1 MRLNILLLILVFFF
15 IKNEVFAQKNT
26 LEVNVEHKVVWEN
39 GERYFV
45 GDIYLTPLGSIT
57 GKCLSILELRLSFD
71 EKLFNNLPKEIGN
84 NDLVFTPNYS
94 EWDQYYDAIFYGVC
108 VVGPVR
114 YGEISY
120 CCKVSENLIDEDT
133 EDPWSNLI
141 LKKDTPYF
149 WGTIK
154 WKLLPSAPSGPSQ
167 LKFRIA
173 GNEEY
178 GNESGGANF
187 SGNMVELVFK
197 EEGVL
202 NIDVPDDPM
211 QPVEQPKDLA
221 GLNPVCSPEK
231 TAVYTVTRPDGVDS
245 CAWKLSTDVD
255 GENVVS
261 ADVADITVGLKG
273 EKATILW
280 KKTATLNTYYL
291 QVSSVKGTSSSEPIN
306 MAVNV
311 EGFPAFTLPTAA
323 FACKSTE
330 LSWVSPEG
338 EVNIDAYAPDYVGG
352 SHKSPY
358 TVADAGKYHFV
369 RYRTAGSCKDT
380 VDYTPEILNPQI
392 KWGNPPHEKVER
404 GEEITARLEIVE
416 SSLPKD
422 YNASSKVYTWI
433 QPTDVPNTNVQHKII
448 ADAKSYDFE
457 VYAVVDGCQS
467 NTIKAHTDV
476 NGGGILPNVTSM
488 GGQNIACKD
497 GGIMLMSDPSGGKA
511 PYTWTWREKDAAGT
525 VIAHGQNVWVTPK
538 ANMTYYVEVTDDNGD
553 SESETIKIT
562 YKDVASPKINAGD
575 DQAIV
580 TGTYTYLCGSVTTAG
595 AASGYNWNWSPSDKL
610 ATGSEQSKLI
620 AQTSNLAAQQEF
632 VAYVVDGNGCVSA
645 PDSVLVKVYQD
656 IADAGEPSLKPD
668 DPSEEFN
675 ITLKPA
681 QVTLCKNNSVE
692 LALQTSG
699 VNLEGATYSWSPAA
713 GLSDATIPN
722 PVLTASDGVVSTDYV
737 VTIAK
742 ADFKITRK
750 LSVTI
755 NEEEAPLLQLAKNR
769 MGCTGDVVEVV
780 ASGNAPDEYIWMRD
794 GEVVS
799 NVGNSYA
806 LSDAG
811 EYHLKVYGKN
821 ANSVCVSDTLSVDA
835 VVKSGATFA
844 DVTPDVKLCASSTTI
859 SFGSVTPDGSAFQ
872 WLDPD
877 KSLVSSTDKSITATQ
892 SGIYYL
898 VGGEG
903 VCSDTAKIN
912 VQLNNVLSVEGLRP
926 LITDCGATADLS
938 FTSTTAN
945 TFVWLGS
952 DKLEISGSR
961 DQNPYNVSEEGYYYL
976 ELDGGDCK
984 DTLTVGVK
992 LNNNPVVEVAERLTT
1007 CGAELNID
1015 ATATAG
1021 DLYWS
1026 ENADGS
1032 DPHPITDKVT
1042 GTNETKAYYVYADA
1056 GNGCQSN
1063 ITKVEVSFGANP
1075 QVIADAFQTACESP
1089 YELVGSSTGIGGVK
1103 WYASEGSTTAITPI
1117 VEGNKG
1123 TSKDYWVCADDGGA
1137 CVSVRQKVTV
1147 QFGVSPQL
1155 VVNNLQTTCENELEL
1170 QATTTGG
1177 KVVWKE
1183 GDKELL
1189 LTKVTGTSGE
1199 TKYYQ
1204 VRSEDGKCVTA
1215 WEKVE
1220 VRFGAKPIILA
1231 QTLQTTCGTEYTLVG
1246 SASAGEL
1253 AWYKDADTKQPLSS
1267 LTVSQSG
1274 SQAVSSYYVKAA
1286 DGGCVSDVQEIRVAF
1301 ATAPLVNVVTPQTTC
1316 KADAVM
1322 TLTATATGGELVW
1335 KDASGSKLTSTT
1347 VDKPGTY
1354 YVYAVD
1360 GDGSAGCTS
1369 AEEAVEVRF
1378 GEDPTVIVEPVQS
1391 SCTQEYTLNAITSG
1405 GELHWMNS
1413 AREEIA
1419 PFIADGKGEQT
1430 YTVYAQDG
1438 TCKSAEQSFS
1448 VKFGD
1453 YPKLTFDENQT
1464 TCETSLKL
1472 QASTTGGELVWK
1484 DNNDVVLATPQVSG
1498 NAGETIK
1505 YKVEAIDGTCKSAV
1519 GYINVAFGSKPT
1531 INVEPLQTACGTN
1544 YTLKATASEGAEIH
1558 WRADGSEAE
1567 LSSTDITGVAGETA
1581 TYWVY
1586 AEKDGCRSDEQQVTV
1601 AFGELPAVVS
1611 ANPMTTCGSAIE
1623 LVASVTGGSA
1633 VWTKA
1638 NGDLV
1643 TNTTVS
1649 GTPGMTDTYWVYAQD
1664 GECKSVAQRVDVSF
1678 GAMPEVIVNK
1688 DITTCGEEYMLAAS
1702 STDANATVYWLMND
1716 KKTSVTLAKG
1726 STGSVG
1732 RYYVYAKTGEDCK
1745 SDTIPVDIHFGVGP
1759 VLSVVSPQTAC
1770 GTTVVLNA
1778 TTTAGDL
1785 VWKDGEGNTLVSSQV
1800 HGTSESSEMYYVTAV
1815 DGLCSS
1821 ATEAVKVE
1829 YGKDPEV
1836 IVEPVQTVCSGD
1848 SYELQ
1853 AVATGGELVWYQADK
1868 TTKLTS
1874 TTITKVGEG
1883 IPGIYYVEAQ
1893 DEKCVSERKRVTVY
1907 FDRLPEIYAES
1918 RQTTCGNKINLKATA
1933 SAGEVVWTDAAGD
1946 VLTLPQA
1953 TGNDG
1958 EKQYYYVYAKD
1969 GDCESAKTLVE
1980 VEFGIDPEVNVATI
1994 QTSCGDTHVLT
2005 ATASDGQVHWLE
2017 TLDAT
2022 EEMTSLTVNA
2032 NGAESRTFYV
2042 YAENGAGCK
2051 SDKVAVT
2058 VLFGTSP
2065 MVTAVT
2071 PQTTCGETLQLT
2083 ASTTGGDLVWKDAFG
2098 NVLTNTQLT
2107 QTTPGEAIYY
2117 VYADDEGC
2125 QSATKTVQVKFGSL
2139 PEVIAD
2145 ATQTTCGN
2153 EFTLS
2158 ANASQGV
2165 LYYVAPDGTEST
2177 SGVVTGAA
2185 NETKTYQIYA
2195 QGETASC
2202 KSDPV
2207 TVNVTFGVKPT
2218 LNVVQDQTTC
2228 ESVLKLEAT
2237 ATGGEVF
2244 WMNSTR
2250 EPLLLPQ
2257 VTAADGLTYYV
2268 YAATSREETRCKTTE
2283 IPVNVKFGAKPE
2295 VTVNPLQTTCAT
2307 EYTLQATA
2315 SAGATLHW
2323 TDGETDLTGEQPIV
2337 TGSKNTTST
2346 YWVYATKGECMSEK
2360 TMVTV
2365 AFGVAPIV
2373 TVAELQ
2379 TSCEASM
2386 TLTASTTAGELKW
2399 LKGSSSSVVK
2409 TGPTHDITGIKGNSQ
2424 QFYVYAED
2432 GACVSK
2438 KIEVTASFGAMPSVL
2453 VDALQT
2459 TCGVTHTLTAIPT
2472 DGELHWLKADKT
2484 PLQSLTVSGL
2494 PNETTNYLV
2503 YAQKGEDKT
2512 CMGDTLEVTVV
2523 FGTAPQVTVLT
2534 PQTVCGNDGESTA
2547 TIQLSASTT
2556 GGTLSWEDENG
2567 NILASTS
2574 QTADKNTTKLYYVQA
2589 EDNGCYST
2597 EHEVEVKFGVPP
2609 EVQVEPLQTACG
2621 TQLELKAQASAG
2633 DLIWLKGKTILPSPI
2648 VKMEDGD
2655 TYFVRAKDGT
2665 CQSAEQEVK
2674 VLFETAPV
2682 VTVVTPQTS
2691 CGKVLELQA
2700 STTGGKLIWEDM
2712 NGQEVKVTQISG
2724 TKNTEAT
2731 YFVYA
2736 QGDGCQSAKEMVQLR
2751 FETGPEV
2758 VVEPVQT
2765 ACGNKHVLT
2774 ATATAGELIWLEGD
2788 NKTPLLSTTVTGSE
2802 GDSKEYYVYAK
2813 AGDCAGEHQKV
2824 TVHFGPAPT
2833 LTVTGL
2839 QTTCEDQL
2847 TLQAS
2852 TTGGELIWKNE
2863 AGEVM
2868 NTPVAKGVGGEN
2880 AYYYVTAV
2888 DGECRSSEERVEVR
2902 FGATPEVIADALQ
2915 TTCGT
2920 EYQLKATATSGKLNW
2935 FASNETTALTSTI
2948 VTQPGGANTA
2958 DYYVQAQNGKCIG
2971 NKQKITV
2978 AFGVNPI
2985 LTIVTPQTTCDSV
2998 ITLKANTTGG
3008 QLVWMDQSHGI
3019 LNSPVVK
3026 GKENT
3031 TATYFVKAQ
3040 NEDGSCPSNIEELTV
3055 HFGQRPSLNV
3065 VSEQTT
3071 CGKELELIAKAT
3083 GGHVYWLQSDK
3094 ETPLSSTLVSGE
3106 LGTTGH
3112 YYAYAGDG
3120 KCQSDTLEVKAE
3132 FGADPQL
3139 VVVSPQT
3146 SCDATLTL
3154 QASATGGVVEWTRA
3168 DGSKVV
3174 PPVVSEGDG
3183 NMYYVQAV
3191 DDKCVSNKQPVTVKF
3206 NTRPQVIVETL
3217 QTSCDTVLTLQ
3228 GSVSAG
3234 TLVWED
3240 EDGTPLKNTTV
3251 HGRGTHIYYA
3261 KAYVADG
3268 CESDE
3273 VKVKVVFESSPVL
3286 NVLATQTACET
3297 TLDLQASTSGGE
3309 LIWKDASGAVLDK
3322 TLVTMGDEKT
3332 EHYTVY
3338 ARDGKC
3344 ESAVENVEVVFN
3356 EMPSVLVE
3364 TLQVTCGT
3372 EYQLQ
3377 AEATGGQIHWVNV
3390 SMDEISSLVT
3400 GNSSKDQSVW
3410 VYVEDGKCSTKEN
3423 PIQVT
3428 VKFGQK
3434 PTVPSDI
3441 LKQYSCSTPYK
3452 LQGKSVGGQLVW
3464 EKQGGKEI
3472 IGNIV
3477 DLVAGENIFYV
3488 QAVDENCSPISSSIQ
3503 EKVIVT
3509 LSGKPEL
3516 TLGDVHCQGDTLFAE
3531 EITGAEDVVY
3541 RWFVDGV
3548 QQVAYTDR
3556 YFVFAQ
3562 SGAHTVK
3569 VVGENTG
3576 GCVSDTASGSFN
3588 IAVPVKLDWDTKPVA
3603 SISYGN
3609 NLNGCV
3615 KVNSGELASVKQWN
3629 WLSPTD
3635 EDITGKCFNI
3645 PATQQEYTFKVYTN
3659 DANGCVSDTLE
3670 AYTVVTGF
3678 GVLDLTLES
3687 NSGTE
3692 ICEGGSALLTAIV
3705 DGGKAPYTYE
3715 WYVKDATTPVRKVTT
3730 SSVADIFAVAPT
3742 TGVTYVVKVKDSQET
3757 PAMAKDEI
3765 ALTMK
3770 SGAALPVA
3778 DAGPD
3783 MTIRKNLQTVLKG
3796 GAAAGI
3802 QSYAWMPL
3810 DKLNSLDEQSM
3821 QYPLTAKL
3829 ATSQKYQL
3837 YVTGVNGCVS
3847 LPDETVVYVLPFD
3860 GTEEGIPNPPSG
3872 AEGLDL
3878 VIQPAKDTICLGTE
3892 RWIAVKD
3899 LIGNLSSSATYTWM
3913 QGAGLVFNTK
3923 QDSALFKPTAA
3934 GDNTFVVMVEDGVKK
3949 IALRSNIYVRD
3960 AYAPDFALSVT
3971 GNCQNDTVK
3980 MIYADGSVTGD
3991 QLTWKVKGT
4000 AVSCT
4005 DDYYVLTNTGSYT
4018 VEVSAGNNL
4027 CQSTVKS
4034 VAVTVNEAPQIT
4046 DFAMIDSC
4054 GQAVVEVK
4062 ATGNSKGYTWTATPE
4077 GHVDDANP
4085 ARYVIGTAGQFVIT
4099 VTASNEN
4106 CSVSQTLDGE
4116 VFARPGLDWITEP
4129 ADVAKNASI
4138 VAAVAVK
4145 TGTGTP
4151 AYTYHWLQPDAAQS
4165 TVTGSYTVDPA
4176 ELASYTFEVYAS
4188 DSKGCM
4194 SDTLKKTATVS
4205 GGDVKVEIQSV
4216 YGNVVCKGG
4225 AAMLVA
4231 HAQGVEGPCVF
4242 QWMKKGSTK
4251 FVQSGT
4257 VPTAYDTLW
4266 VKEADVAEYIVNVK
4280 KESTGNIL
4288 AQGTFSDLTVSST
4301 LEAPVVA
4308 VENDYTIPSGG
4319 HTVLLSTVTKGT
4331 AEYNWHWS
4339 PADRL
4344 VAGDAAVQYPL
4355 TVDLTEK
4362 QVYQVYVTDANS
4374 CVSVPE
4380 KTTVSIHDQGLCVN
4394 IDPQDLEICRG
4405 NTVQMVAKVDCGMPE
4420 GYDPIYTWLPADESS
4435 LLSSADK
4442 DTVIFTPAQEGKYT
4456 WLVKVKNSG
4465 IVAVARTLVTVRDAD
4480 APMLALEGNSDCVGD
4495 TLIVKNSGEVAD
4507 KYVWNVDGLEAAETG
4522 ERLVLT
4528 GKDIQ
4533 QVKVFAE
4540 AANGCKSD
4548 ILTRDMQL
4556 GIIPEVEIASGSF
4569 VNFADSVT
4577 ILKVKQNDN
4586 LLSGNYEMNWT
4597 TTPGAM
4603 INGAMDQ
4610 LSAKTMPMSED
4621 VKFRFE
4627 AVSKDNALCRAADSV
4642 TGYLIPKAAKVD
4654 IDKDEATGNLILKWN
4669 NTELALADSVR
4680 VMNIKWDGYAVASE
4694 YKPEAMVKADLQKY
4708 IIDSSK
4714 DTLEFFYINASRYI
4728 AEMGKSYY
4736 SLASDTVGYMKQWLY
4751 KGSGKATDYNFM
4763 TYIFD
4768 MSYKGI
4774 IKRSDLL
4781 MFAGI
4786 SSGTRYNIQRL
4797 SYWSP
4802 EKGWL
4807 SLASANN
4814 GALTGE
4820 DINLKLGDVFR
4831 VEMRA
4836 TTELVMYGKLP
4847 PKFTYTIAGPRVD
4860 NYVTTPLSYGH
4871 IVARDVL
4878 GEDISTNIYQVGTF
4892 SFKDQSWYYSTRA
4905 VSGAWTGSLGNYR
4918 VSVFMPLQII
4928 LRTGNLPNW
4937 TK

>member
-1 MRLNILLLILVFFF
+1 MRLNVLLLILLFFF
-15 IKNEVFAQKNT
+15 IKIEGFAQKNT
-26 LEVNVEHKVVWEN
+26 VKVTFEHEVQFEN
-39 GERYFV
+39 GDKYFI
-45 GDIYLTPLGSIT
+45 GKIYLTPLGVFGNNYFQAI
-57 GKCLSILELRLSFD
+57 ELRCNFD
-71 EKLFNNLPKEIGN
+71 PNMFDHHPTSDEYPDFT
-84 NDLVFTPNYS
+84 FTPSYNEWMTLYS
-94 EWDQYYDAIFYGVC
+94 YNCGVC
-108 VVGPVR
+108 VTGPTT
-114 YGEISY
+114 YAEIAFN
-120 CCKVSENLIDEDT
+120 CKDLDNLTDD
-133 EDPWSNLI
+133 DGLPWPNLV
-141 LKKDTPYF
+141 LTKNVPYLL
-149 WGTIK
+149 GVIK
-154 WKLLPSAPSGPSQ
+154 WKFLPSATGKTQ
-167 LKFRIA
+167 LKFRLPEDYDGDLDTRAIA
-173 GNEEY
+173 NT
-178 GNESGGANF
+178 
-187 SGNMVELVFK
+187 MK
-197 EEGVL
+197 EVTLTFDKKILE
-202 NIDVPDDPM
+202 IDIPDDPL
-211 QPVEQPKDLA
+211 QPIEQPKDLA
-221 GLNPVCSPEK
+221 GLSPICKPEK

-245 CAWKLSTDVD
+245 CAWKLTTDVS
-255 GENVVS
+255 GKNEVS

-273 EKATILW
+273 ESATILW
-280 KKTATLNTYYL
+280 KETAALKTYYL

-306 MAVNV
+306 MPVTV
-311 EGFPAFTLPTAA
+311 EGFPAFTSPMAD
-323 FACKSTE
+323 FACMSTK
-330 LSWVSPEG
+330 LSWDSPDG

-392 KWGNPPHEKVER
+392 VWENCPPKTVER
-404 GEEITARLEIVE
+404 GVEITARFDFVNG
-416 SSLPKD
+416 SFPKD
-422 YNASSKVYTWI
+422 YAATSTVFNWI
-433 QPTDVPNTNVQHKII
+433 QPTNVPNTNKQHKVT
-448 ADAKSYDFE
+448 ADLKSYDFE

-497 GGIMLMSDPSGGKA
+497 GGIMLMSAPSGGKA
-511 PYTWTWREKDAAGT
+511 PYTWTWREKDATGAI
-525 VIAHGQNVWVTPK
+525 IAQGQNVWVTPK
-538 ANMTYYVEVTDDNGD
+538 ADMTYYVEVTDDNGD

-595 AASGYNWNWSPSDKL
+595 AASGYNWNWCPSDKL

-632 VAYVVDGNGCVSA
+632 VAYVVDDNGCVSA

-681 QVTLCKNNSVE
+681 QVTLCKNNSIE

-699 VNLEGATYSWSPAA
+699 VNLEGATYSWAPVA

-722 PVLTASDGVVSTDYV
+722 PVLTASDGVVSTDYM

-794 GEVVS
+794 GEVVA
-799 NVGNSYA
+799 NTGNSYA

-821 ANSVCVSDTLSVDA
+821 TNSVCASDTLSVDA

-872 WLDPD
+872 WLAPD
-877 KSLVSSTDKSITATQ
+877 KSLVSTTDKSITATQ

-926 LITDCGATADLS
+926 LITDCGETADLS

-952 DKLEISGSR
+952 DKLEISGSQ

-1007 CGAELNID
+1007 CGAELNIN

-1032 DPHPITDKVT
+1032 DSHPITDKVI
-1042 GTNETKAYYVYADA
+1042 GTNETKTYYVYADA
-1056 GNGCQSN
+1056 GSGCQSN
-1063 ITKVEVSFGANP
+1063 ISKVEVSFGAKP

-1183 GDKELL
+1183 GESELL
-1189 LTKVTGTSGE
+1189 LTKVSGKSGE

-1204 VRSEDGKCVTA
+1204 VRSEDGKCMTA

-1220 VRFGAKPIILA
+1220 VRFGAKPVILA

-1253 AWYKDADTKQPLSS
+1253 AWYKDADTKHPLSS
-1267 LTVSQSG
+1267 LTVSQNG

-1286 DGGCVSDVQEIRVAF
+1286 DGGCESDVQEIRVAF

-1316 KADAVM
+1316 EANAVM

-1378 GEDPTVIVEPVQS
+1378 GENPTVIVEPVQS
-1391 SCTQEYTLNAITSG
+1391 SCTQEYTLKAITSG
-1405 GELHWMNS
+1405 GELHWKNS
-1413 AREEIA
+1413 AGEEIA

-1438 TCKSAEQSFS
+1438 SCPSAEQSFS
-1448 VKFGD
+1448 VKFVA
-1453 YPKLTFDENQT
+1453 YPELIFDENQT

-1498 NAGETIK
+1498 NAGETIT
-1505 YKVEAIDGTCKSAV
+1505 YKVQAIDGTCKSAI
-1519 GYINVAFGSKPT
+1519 GDINVAFGSKPT

-1558 WRADGSEAE
+1558 WRADGSEAD
-1567 LSSTDITGVAGETA
+1567 LSSTDITGVAGGTA

-1611 ANPMTTCGSAIE
+1611 ASSMTTCGSTIE

-1643 TNTTVS
+1643 TNTTIS

-1953 TGNDG
+1953 TGNAG
-1958 EKQYYYVYAKD
+1958 EKQYYYAYAKD

-1980 VEFGIDPEVNVATI
+1980 VEFGIAPEVNVATI

-2005 ATASDGQVHWLE
+2005 ATASDGQVHWFD
-2017 TLDAT
+2017 TPDAT

-2165 LYYVAPDGTEST
+2165 LYYVAPDGTKST
-2177 SGVVTGAA
+2177 SGVVTGTA

-2218 LNVVQDQTTC
+2218 LNVAQDQTTC

-2244 WMNSTR
+2244 WMNSNHG
-2250 EPLLLPQ
+2250 PLLLPQ
-2257 VTAADGLTYYV
+2257 VTEADGLTYYV
-2268 YAATSREETRCKTTE
+2268 YAATSREETSCKTAE

-2315 SAGATLHW
+2315 STGATLHW
-2323 TDGETDLTGEQPIV
+2323 TDGETDLTGEQPTV

-2346 YWVYATKGECMSEK
+2346 YWVYATKGECVSEK

-2379 TSCEASM
+2379 TSCGTTM

-2399 LKGSSSSVVK
+2399 LKGSSSSEVA
-2409 TGPTHDITGIKGNSQ
+2409 TGPTHNITGIKGNSQ

-2484 PLQSLTVSGL
+2484 PLQALTVSGL
-2494 PNETTNYLV
+2494 PNETANYYV
-2503 YAQKGEDKT
+2503 YAQKGEDET
-2512 CMGDTLEVTVV
+2512 CKGDTQEVTVV

-2534 PQTVCGNDGESTA
+2534 PQTVCGNEGESTA

-2556 GGTLSWEDENG
+2556 GGTLSWKDENG
-2567 NILASTS
+2567 NLLALTS
-2574 QTADKNTTKLYYVQA
+2574 QTADKKTTKLYYVQA

-2621 TQLELKAQASAG
+2621 TQLELKAQASAE

-2665 CQSAEQEVK
+2665 CQSADQEVK

-2758 VVEPVQT
+2758 VVESVQT
-2765 ACGNKHVLT
+2765 ACGSEHVLT

-2813 AGDCAGEHQKV
+2813 DGNCAGSEHQKV

-2868 NTPVAKGVGGEN
+2868 NTPVAKGISGEN

-2935 FASNETTALTSTI
+2935 FTSNETTALTSTI
-2948 VTQPGGANTA
+2948 VTQPSGANTA

-2971 NKQKITV
+2971 KKQKITV

-2985 LTIVTPQTTCDSV
+2985 LTVVTPQTTCDSV

-3071 CGKELELIAKAT
+3071 CGKELELIATAT

-3132 FGADPQL
+3132 FGAAPQL

-3174 PPVVSEGDG
+3174 PPVVSEGDD

-3234 TLVWED
+3234 TLVWKD

-3251 HGRGTHIYYA
+3251 HGHGTHIYYA

-3410 VYVEDGKCSTKEN
+3410 VYAEDGKCSTKEN

-3428 VKFGQK
+3428 VKFGQQ

-3488 QAVDENCSPISSSIQ
+3488 QAVDENCSPVSSSIQ

-3531 EITGAEDVVY
+3531 EIAGAEDVVY

-3556 YFVFAQ
+3556 YFVFDH

-3569 VVGENTG
+3569 VVGEITG

-3615 KVNSGELASVKQWN
+3615 KVIIGELASVKQWN

-3678 GVLDLTLES
+3678 GVLDLTLKS

-3730 SSVADIFAVAPT
+3730 SSVADIFTAAPT

-3796 GAAAGI
+3796 GAAADI

-3913 QGAGLVFNTK
+3913 QGAGLVFNAK

-3960 AYAPDFALSVT
+3960 AYAPNFALSVT

-4005 DDYYVLTNTGSYT
+4005 NDYYVLTNTGSYT
-4018 VEVSAGNNL
+4018 VEVSAGNNR
-4027 CQSTVKS
+4027 CQSAVKS

-4138 VAAVAVK
+4138 AAAVAVK

-4188 DSKGCM
+4188 DSKGCV

-4216 YGNVVCKGG
+4216 YGNIVCNGG

-4266 VKEADVAEYIVNVK
+4266 VKEADVTEYVVNVK
-4280 KESTGNIL
+4280 KEGDIL
-4288 AQGTFSDLTVSST
+4288 AQGTFSGLTVSST

-4308 VENDYTIPSGG
+4308 VENDYSIPSGG

-4331 AEYNWHWS
+4331 PEYNWHWS

-4420 GYDPIYTWLPADESS
+4420 GYDPIYTWLPADNSS
-4435 LLSSADK
+4435 LLNSTDN
-4442 DTVIFTPAQEGKYT
+4442 DTVVFTPALEGKYT
-4456 WLVKVKNSG
+4456 WLVKVKTSG

-4480 APMLALEGNSDCVGD
+4480 APKLALEGKSDCVGD

-4522 ERLVLT
+4522 ERFVLT

-4586 LLSGNYEMNWT
+4586 LLSGNYELNWT
-4597 TTPGAM
+4597 TTPGAK

-4627 AVSKDNALCRAADSV
+4627 AISKDNALCRAADSV

-4694 YKPEAMVKADLQKY
+4694 YKPEAMVKAEADKY
-4708 IIDSSK
+4708 VIDVSK

-4728 AEMGKSYY
+4728 TEMNRSYY
-4736 SLASDTVGYMKQWLY
+4736 SLSSDTVGYMRQGLH
-4751 KGSGKATDYNFM
+4751 GNSTAETQQNFIA
-4763 TYIFD
+4763 YPFD
-4768 MSYKGI
+4768 MTSYGI
-4774 IKRSDLL
+4774 RTKADLMKSVGRNSDNEYAIYTMAHYKAENDSWPLL
-4781 MFAGI
+4781 TMLSTGSLMGVDCDLI
-4786 SSGTRYNIQRL
+4786 PKSVYQVELRKNENI
-4797 SYWSP
+4797 
-4802 EKGWL
+4802 
-4807 SLASANN
+4807 
-4814 GALTGE
+4814 
-4820 DINLKLGDVFR
+4820 DILL
-4831 VEMRA
+4831 
-4836 TTELVMYGKLP
+4836 YGKLP
-4847 PKFTYTIAGPRVD
+4847 SKFIYNLEAD
-4860 NYVTTPLSYGH
+4860 LNNYIVVPLSFAH
-4871 IVARDVL
+4871 MTTRSSV
-4878 GEDISTNIYQVGTF
+4878 GEVINGIYSVE
-4892 SFKDQSWYYSTRA
+4892 SFDFMTQKWGVSTRLS
-4905 VSGAWTGSLGNYR
+4905 SGAWIGVTGAFNVNVLRPLR
-4918 VSVFMPLQII
+4918 VIVDSPSV
-4928 LRTGNLPNW
+4928 W
-4937 TK
+4937 KY